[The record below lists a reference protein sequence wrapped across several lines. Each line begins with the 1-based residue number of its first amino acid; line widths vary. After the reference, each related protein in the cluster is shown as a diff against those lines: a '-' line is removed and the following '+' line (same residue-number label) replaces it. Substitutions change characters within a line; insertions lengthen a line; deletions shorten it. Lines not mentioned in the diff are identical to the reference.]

1 MHWEKNMKMKDH
13 SAFNEKQ
20 RDWQK
25 PVLAKKDKVQIS
37 KLNILTTK
45 FSAASYAPDK
55 YTV

>member
-1 MHWEKNMKMKDH
+1 MHWEKKIKMKDH

-37 KLNILTTK
+37 KLNILATE

-55 YTV
+55 YRV